1 MAQRQDPMG
10 PGVDPTQEDLRNR
23 SIAELLKQLSQ
34 ETTTLVRQEL
44 ELAKA
49 EVAEKGKKAGV
60 GAAMFG
66 AAGAAGLATLGAFT
80 AFLIL
85 VLNTFMAA
93 WLAALI
99 VTVVYGVIAGV
110 LALQGKQKVQEA
122 SPPVPEQTVE
132 TVKEDIEWAK
142 NPKTSAPR

>member
-1 MAQRQDPMG
+1 MASREEPLQDNG
-10 PGVDPTQEDLRNR
+10 LRDR
-23 SIAELLKQLSQ
+23 SIAELLRQLSQ
-34 ETTTLVRQEL
+34 ETATLVRQEM

-66 AAGAAGLATLGAFT
+66 GAGAAGLATLGAFT

-85 VLNTFMAA
+85 VLNTFMDA

-99 VTVVYGVIAGV
+99 VTIVYGAVTAFLV
-110 LALQGKQKVQEA
+110 MRGKEKVQEA
-122 SPPVPEQTVE
+122 GSPVPEQTVD
-132 TVKEDIEWAK
+132 TIKEDIEWAK
-142 NPKTSAPR
+142 NPKTSATR

>member
-1 MAQRQDPMG
+1 MVTRQDP
-10 PGVDPTQEDLRNR
+10 PQENDLRDR
-23 SIAELLKQLSQ
+23 SIAELLRQLSQ
-34 ETTTLVRQEL
+34 ETATLVRQEM

-49 EVAEKGKKAGV
+49 EVAEKGKKAGM

-66 AAGAAGLATLGAFT
+66 GAGAVGLGTLGAFT

-99 VTVVYGVIAGV
+99 VTIVYGAITAV
-110 LALQGKQKVQEA
+110 LVMRGKEKVQEA
-122 SPPVPEQTVE
+122 APPVPEQTVD
-132 TVKEDIEWAK
+132 TIKEDIEWAK
-142 NPKTSAPR
+142 NPKTSASR

>member
-1 MAQRQDPMG
+1 MAEFQDPSQG
-10 PGVDPTQEDLRNR
+10 DLRDR

-34 ETTTLVRQEL
+34 ETATLVRQEM

-49 EVAEKGKKAGV
+49 EVAQKGKKAGA

-66 AAGAAGLATLGAFT
+66 GAGAAGLATLGAFT

-85 VLNTFMAA
+85 VLNTFMDA

-99 VTVVYGVIAGV
+99 VTLVYGAITAV
-110 LALQGKQKVQEA
+110 LIMRGKEKVQEA
-122 SPPVPEQTVE
+122 GSPVPEQTVD
-132 TVKEDIEWAK
+132 TLKEDIEWAK
-142 NPKTSAPR
+142 NPKTSATR

>member
-1 MAQRQDPMG
+1 MAQRQDP
-10 PGVDPTQEDLRNR
+10 PQDDLRDR
-23 SIAELLKQLSQ
+23 SIAELLRQLSQ
-34 ETTTLVRQEL
+34 ETATLVRQEM

-49 EVAEKGKKAGV
+49 EVAQKGKKAGL

-66 AAGAAGLATLGAFT
+66 GAGAAGLGTLGAFT

-99 VTVVYGVIAGV
+99 VTLVYGAVTAV
-110 LALQGKQKVQEA
+110 LVMRGKEKVQEA
-122 SPPVPEQTVE
+122 GSPVPEQTAE
-132 TVKEDIEWAK
+132 TIKEDIEWAK
-142 NPKTSAPR
+142 NPKTSATR